1 MSQNPLKV
9 EVQQAFNNAT
19 LVYQGQML
27 TTAASFS
34 IVKLDQGFIP
44 EIYGLHLKSIAA
56 LKDDEKAFLLEKPKS
71 FFENHFSNAA
81 GNTVLGIV
89 CNDNLIGQSIILNPN
104 AAHPDTGMTDMAPVG
119 APETITVL
127 QGVSVLPE
135 YRNNKLMHQMVH
147 AWLNDAMTTGKHHAL
162 AEVEVHN
169 IGSWSAFLN
178 EGMQITSIGVD
189 PDDGA
194 LLYNV
199 HETLPEILKKR
210 LTNSFNK
217 AAENS
222 TICPIN
228 DFKTQQD
235 MLANGHV
242 ISGWKKDTKEFIL
255 TPKM

>member
-1 MSQNPLKV
+1 MSQNTQKV
-9 EVQQAFNNAT
+9 TAQQAFSTAAI
-19 LVYQGQML
+19 LHYGQML
-27 TTAASFS
+27 TTAEPFMIQA
-34 IVKLDQGFIP
+34 LDQSHLP
-44 EIYGLHLKSIAA
+44 EIYNLHLESIAT
-56 LKDDEKAFLLEKPKS
+56 LKDEEKAFLLQKPKS
-71 FFENHFSNAA
+71 FFESHFSKAK

-104 AAHPDTGMTDMAPVG
+104 AAHPDIGMTDMTPIG

-127 QGVSVLPE
+127 QGVSVLPQ

-147 AWLNDAMTTGKHHAL
+147 AWLNHGLSEGKEHAL

-178 EGMQITSIGVD
+178 EGLQITSIGVD

-194 LLYNV
+194 LLYNM

-210 LTNSFNK
+210 LSNSFNK

-222 TICPIN
+222 TTCPID

-235 MLANGHV
+235 LLANGHV